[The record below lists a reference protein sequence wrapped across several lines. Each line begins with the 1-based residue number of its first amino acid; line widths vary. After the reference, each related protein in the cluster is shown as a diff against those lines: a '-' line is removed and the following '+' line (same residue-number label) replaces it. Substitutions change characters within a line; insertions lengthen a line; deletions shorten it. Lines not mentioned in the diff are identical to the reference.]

1 MAYEPK
7 EGSGALFKNDKG
19 DNPSRPDYRGDIMLG
34 GVLYEVSGWI
44 KPKPSNPQEKFMS
57 LSGKPK
63 QAAPAPAPKP
73 QPKAS
78 AGFDDMDTDSIPF

>member
-19 DNPSRPDYRGDIMLG
+19 DNPNRPDYRGDIMLG

-63 QAAPAPAPKP
+63 QAALAPAPKP

-78 AGFDDMDTDSIPF
+78 AGFDDIDMDVPF

>member
-7 EGSGALFKNDKG
+7 EGSGALFKSDKG
-19 DNPSRPDYRGDIMLG
+19 ENPNRPDYRGDIMLG

-63 QAAPAPAPKP
+63 QAKQAAPVQKPKVD
-73 QPKAS
+73 S
-78 AGFDDMDTDSIPF
+78 FEDMQNDVPW